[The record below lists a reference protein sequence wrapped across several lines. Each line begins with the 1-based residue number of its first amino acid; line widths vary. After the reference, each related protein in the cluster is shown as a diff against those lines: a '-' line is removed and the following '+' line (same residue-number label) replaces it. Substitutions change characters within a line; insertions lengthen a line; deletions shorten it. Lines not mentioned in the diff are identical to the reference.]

1 LKNCKISA
9 SLVIEEAFQA
19 MVTKG
24 VVDLVKKLRPNIRGQ
39 KVVLYVEKGMKF
51 DIWVALKRN

>member
-1 LKNCKISA
+1 
-9 SLVIEEAFQA
+9 